1 MKTLIK
7 RKLELFLMS
16 YNADFGEKILPGLQ
30 KDIT

>member
-16 YNADFGEKILPGLQ
+16 DNEDFGEKILPGLQ